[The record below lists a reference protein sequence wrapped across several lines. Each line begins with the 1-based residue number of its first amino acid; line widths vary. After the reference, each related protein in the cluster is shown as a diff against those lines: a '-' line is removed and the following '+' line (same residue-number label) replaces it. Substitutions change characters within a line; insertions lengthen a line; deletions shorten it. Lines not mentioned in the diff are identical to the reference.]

1 MGVFRRAWLTVAS
14 EFSWRMPGRPQ
25 RLLAAFSLAE
35 RGSMMDMLAAVE
47 ATTRRDMRRKY
58 FVHALDEGRHAKIF
72 ADRVRDLG
80 QAGRADA
87 ALEDSGQLLQAG
99 IVGGQ
104 TLFERFGE
112 EKFLAF
118 VYVAEADA
126 VEQFNVYLERGLP
139 DDATQATLRTILKD
153 EVFHVAYSRA
163 EVEKLRKEGRAVDKM
178 CRDLRLARVW
188 ERYLRF
194 SRDVGSFM
202 SGIWLTILYFV
213 VLAPFRLL
221 ARTEPGGWQPAATPG
236 VDRLAAA
243 RAEG

>member
-1 MGVFRRAWLTVAS
+1 
-14 EFSWRMPGRPQ
+14 
-25 RLLAAFSLAE
+25 
-35 RGSMMDMLAAVE
+35 MMDMLAAVE

-58 FVHALDEGRHAKIF
+58 FIHALDEGRHARIF
-72 ADRVRDLG
+72 ADRVREFG
-80 QAGRADA
+80 QTGRADA
-87 ALEDSGQLLQAG
+87 ALEDSGQLVEAG
-99 IVGGQ
+99 IVGGK

-139 DDATQATLRTILKD
+139 DPATQTTLRTILKD

-163 EVEKLRKEGRAVDKM
+163 EVEKLRKEGHAVDKM
-178 CRDLRLARVW
+178 CRDLRIARVW

-194 SRDVGSFM
+194 SRDMGTFM

-221 ARTEPGGWQPAATPG
+221 ARTEAGGWHPVAAPAT
-236 VDRLAAA
+236 DRLAAA
-243 RAEG
+243 RAES